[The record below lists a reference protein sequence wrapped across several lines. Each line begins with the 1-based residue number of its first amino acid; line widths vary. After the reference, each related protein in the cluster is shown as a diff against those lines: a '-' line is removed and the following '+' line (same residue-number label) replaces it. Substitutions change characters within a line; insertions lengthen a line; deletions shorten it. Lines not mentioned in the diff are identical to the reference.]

1 MSSKAFNHQ
10 IFCWLHQINHDKR
23 LLAIDLCV
31 AVELTRYFDE
41 KDQGGCAWPKCKTV
55 SDAIGLHETT
65 ILRSVRR
72 LEITGHLRA
81 IWGRQGRGHSSQ
93 YWMILK
99 PAEPQVLK
107 PAVRQQK
114 KPAAVQEFL
123 KKLLRRRLKPPPPEM
138 GESAN
143 LRFEIPPVRG
153 GPLRGRPNL
162 LKNPRSTSR
171 PSPAEPP
178 QEVRRG
184 VEQNAGNAPNLRPT
198 ACMRHGGRW
207 SSSGRFARGR

>member
-1 MSSKAFNHQ
+1 MSSSKAFNHQ

-41 KDQGGCAWPKCKTV
+41 KDQGGRAWPTCKTV

-81 IWGRQGRGHSSQ
+81 IWGRQGRGHSGQ
-93 YWMILK
+93 YWMIAK

-107 PAVRQQK
+107 PAVRQQR
-114 KPAAVQEFL
+114 KPAAVQETL
-123 KKLLRRRLKPPPPEM
+123 KENSSGGGYSLLLRSWERERTFGSGL
-138 GESAN
+138 
-143 LRFEIPPVRG
+143 LRFG
-153 GPLRGRPNL
+153 AGP
-162 LKNPRSTSR
+162 
-171 PSPAEPP
+171 
-178 QEVRRG
+178 
-184 VEQNAGNAPNLRPT
+184 
-198 ACMRHGGRW
+198 
-207 SSSGRFARGR
+207 